1 MRLSKAGYF
10 ADFAVY
16 PSIVL
21 GLVTL
26 TLRHA
31 PSVVW
36 IEWSIACLAGIAAWT
51 LLEYAIHRGVLHR
64 IRFFAAMHEL
74 HHEDPEGFVG
84 TPTWL
89 SLAAICV
96 LALFPLWW
104 GTGFDFASGI
114 TAGLMLGYV
123 WYVGMHHLLH
133 HWRVRAGSYLY
144 HWKRRHALH
153 HYARR
158 PCNFGVTTNSGIAC
172 SAPPTRAGDPSERH
186 LGFNNEC
193 RKYFAAKVVLL

>member
-1 MRLSKAGYF
+1 MVRGINSWRPKSVRLSKASYF

-16 PSIVL
+16 PPVVL
-21 GLVTL
+21 ALL
-26 TLRHA
+26 ILALRQA
-31 PSVVW
+31 PSLVW

-51 LLEYAIHRGVLHR
+51 LLEYVIHRWVLHR
-64 IRFFAAMHEL
+64 IRFFAAMHDL

-96 LALFPLWW
+96 GALFPLLW

-123 WYVGMHHLLH
+123 WYGGVHHVLH
-133 HWRVRAGSYLY
+133 HWRIRPGSHLY
-144 HWKRRHALH
+144 RWKRRHALH

-158 PCNFGVTTNSGIAC
+158 PCNFGVTTQFWDRVFGTAH
-172 SAPPTRAGDPSERH
+172 PSR
-186 LGFNNEC
+186 
-193 RKYFAAKVVLL
+193 

>member
-21 GLVTL
+21 GLLTL

-89 SLAAICV
+89 SLPAVCIG
-96 LALFPLWW
+96 ALFPLWW
-104 GTGFDFASGI
+104 KTGFDFASGV

-123 WYVGMHHLLH
+123 WYVGIHHMLH
-133 HWRVRAGSYLY
+133 HWRIRPGSYLY
-144 HWKRRHALH
+144 HRKHCHALH
-153 HYARR
+153 HHARQ
-158 PCNFGVTTNSGIAC
+158 PCNFGVTSQFWDRVFGTAH
-172 SAPPTRAGDPSERH
+172 RAR
-186 LGFNNEC
+186 
-193 RKYFAAKVVLL
+193 